1 LSYYL
6 DSSAIL
12 KIIFQEDESVALA
25 KFITEPAI
33 TSSISRVEV
42 LRTVQRI
49 DHSRVQLAQS
59 ELAKINIVEPI
70 PSILTI
76 AENFSHEV
84 TLRSLDAIHV
94 ATLIFLSTATDGL
107 ITYDKLMAKNAE
119 QLGLIV
125 LAPGSKN

>member
-12 KIIFQEDESVALA
+12 KIIFQEDESAALA

-49 DHSRVQLAQS
+49 DPSRVQLAQS

-94 ATLIFLSTATDGL
+94 ATLIFLSTATGGL

-119 QLGLIV
+119 QLGLKV
-125 LAPGSKN
+125 LAPGTKN

>member
-1 LSYYL
+1 MSYYL

-12 KIIFQEDESVALA
+12 KIIFQEDESAALA

-49 DHSRVQLAQS
+49 DPSRVQLAHS

-94 ATLIFLSTATDGL
+94 ATVIFLSTATRGL

-119 QLGLIV
+119 QLGLKV
-125 LAPGSKN
+125 LAPGTKN

>member
-1 LSYYL
+1 MSYYL

-12 KIIFQEDESVALA
+12 KIIFKEDESAALV
-25 KFITEPAI
+25 KCITEPGI

-49 DHSRVQLAQS
+49 DPSRVQLAQS

-94 ATLIFLSTATDGL
+94 ATLIFLSSATRGL

-119 QLGLIV
+119 QLGLTV

>member
-1 LSYYL
+1 MSYYL

-12 KIIFQEDESVALA
+12 KIIFQEDESAALA

-49 DHSRVQLAQS
+49 DPSRVQLAQS

-84 TLRSLDAIHV
+84 TLRSLDAIHI
-94 ATLIFLSTATDGL
+94 ATLIFLRSATRGL

-119 QLGLIV
+119 QLGLTV

>member
-1 LSYYL
+1 MSYYL

-12 KIIFQEDESVALA
+12 KIIFQEDESAALA

-49 DHSRVQLAQS
+49 DPSRVQLAQS

-94 ATLIFLSTATDGL
+94 ATLIFLSSATRGL
-107 ITYDKLMAKNAE
+107 ITYDKLMTKNAE
-119 QLGLIV
+119 QLGLTV

>member
-1 LSYYL
+1 MSYYL
-6 DSSAIL
+6 DSSAII
-12 KIIFQEDESVALA
+12 KIIFKEDESAALA
-25 KFITEPAI
+25 KYITEPAI

-49 DHSRVQLAQS
+49 DPSQVQLAQN

-94 ATLIFLSTATDGL
+94 ATLIFLGTATRGL

-119 QLGLIV
+119 QLGLRV
-125 LAPGSKN
+125 LAPGTKN

>member
-1 LSYYL
+1 MSYYL

-12 KIIFQEDESVALA
+12 KIIFQEDESAALA

-49 DHSRVQLAQS
+49 DPSRVQLAQS
-59 ELAKINIVEPI
+59 ELAKINIVEPV

-94 ATLIFLSTATDGL
+94 ATLIFLSAATDGL

>member
-12 KIIFQEDESVALA
+12 KIIFQEDESAALA

-49 DHSRVQLAQS
+49 DPSRVQLAQS

-84 TLRSLDAIHV
+84 TLRSLDAIHI
-94 ATLIFLSTATDGL
+94 ATLIFLSSATRGL

-119 QLGLIV
+119 QLGLTV

>member
-12 KIIFQEDESVALA
+12 KIIFKEDESAVLV
-25 KFITEPAI
+25 KCITEPAI

-49 DHSRVQLAQS
+49 DPSRVQLAQS

-94 ATLIFLSTATDGL
+94 ATLIFLSSATRGL

-119 QLGLIV
+119 QLGLTV

>member
-1 LSYYL
+1 MSYYL

>member
-12 KIIFQEDESVALA
+12 KIIFQEDESAALA

-59 ELAKINIVEPI
+59 ELAKINIVEPV

-94 ATLIFLSTATDGL
+94 ATLIFLSAATDGL

>member
-1 LSYYL
+1 MSYYL

-12 KIIFQEDESVALA
+12 KIIFQEDESAALA

-49 DHSRVQLAQS
+49 DPSRVQLAQS

-84 TLRSLDAIHV
+84 TLRSLDAIHI
-94 ATLIFLSTATDGL
+94 ATLIFLSSATGGL

-119 QLGLIV
+119 QLGLTV

>member
-12 KIIFQEDESVALA
+12 KIIFKEDESSALV
-25 KFITEPAI
+25 KCITEPAI

-49 DHSRVQLAQS
+49 DPSGVQLAQS

-94 ATLIFLSTATDGL
+94 ATLIFLSSATRGL

-119 QLGLIV
+119 QLGLTV

>member
-1 LSYYL
+1 MSYYL

-12 KIIFQEDESVALA
+12 KIIFQEDESTALA

-49 DHSRVQLAQS
+49 DPSRVQLAHS

-94 ATLIFLSTATDGL
+94 ATLIFLSTATRGL

-119 QLGLIV
+119 QLGLKV
-125 LAPGSKN
+125 LAPGTKN

>member
-12 KIIFQEDESVALA
+12 KIIFQEDESAALA

-49 DHSRVQLAQS
+49 DPSRVQLAQS

-94 ATLIFLSTATDGL
+94 ATLIFLSSATRGL

-119 QLGLIV
+119 QLGLTV

>member
-1 LSYYL
+1 MSYYL
-6 DSSAIL
+6 DSSAII
-12 KIIFQEDESVALA
+12 KIIFKEGESSALV
-25 KFITEPAI
+25 KYITEPAI

-49 DHSRVQLAQS
+49 DPSQVQLAQN

-94 ATLIFLSTATDGL
+94 ATLIFLGKATRGL

-119 QLGLIV
+119 QLGLRV
-125 LAPGSKN
+125 LAPGAKN

>member
-1 LSYYL
+1 MSHYL

-12 KIIFQEDESVALA
+12 KIIFQEDESAALA

-49 DHSRVQLAQS
+49 DPSRVQLAQS

-84 TLRSLDAIHV
+84 TLRSLDAIHI
-94 ATLIFLSTATDGL
+94 ATLIFLSSATRGL

-119 QLGLIV
+119 QLGLTV

>member
-1 LSYYL
+1 MSYYL
-6 DSSAIL
+6 DSSAII
-12 KIIFQEDESVALA
+12 KIIFKEDESAALA
-25 KFITEPAI
+25 KYITEPAI

-49 DHSRVQLAQS
+49 DPSQVQLAQN

-94 ATLIFLSTATDGL
+94 ATLIFLGTATRGL

-119 QLGLIV
+119 QLGLRV
-125 LAPGSKN
+125 LAPGAKN

>member
-1 LSYYL
+1 MSYYL

-12 KIIFQEDESVALA
+12 KIIFQEDESAALA

-94 ATLIFLSTATDGL
+94 ATVIFLSTATRGL

-119 QLGLIV
+119 QLGLKV
-125 LAPGSKN
+125 LAPGTKN

>member
-12 KIIFQEDESVALA
+12 KIIFQEDESAALS

-49 DHSRVQLAQS
+49 DPSRVQLAQS

-84 TLRSLDAIHV
+84 TLRSLDAIHI
-94 ATLIFLSTATDGL
+94 ATLIFLSSATRGL

-119 QLGLIV
+119 QLGLTV

>member
-1 LSYYL
+1 MSYYL

-12 KIIFQEDESVALA
+12 KIIFKEDESSALV

-42 LRTVQRI
+42 LRTVARI
-49 DHSRVQLAQS
+49 DPTRAHLAQN

-76 AENFSHEV
+76 AENFSPEV

-94 ATLIFLSTATDGL
+94 ATLIFLSTAVRGL
-107 ITYDKLMAKNAE
+107 ITYDKLMTKNAE
-119 QLGLIV
+119 QLGLTV
-125 LAPGSKN
+125 LAPGFKN

>member
-12 KIIFQEDESVALA
+12 KIIFKEDESAALV
-25 KFITEPAI
+25 KYITEPAI

-49 DHSRVQLAQS
+49 DPSRVHLAQN

-94 ATLIFLSTATDGL
+94 ATLIFLSTATRGL
-107 ITYDKLMAKNAE
+107 ITYDKLMTKNAE
-119 QLGLIV
+119 QLGLTV

>member
-12 KIIFQEDESVALA
+12 KIIFQEDESAALA

-49 DHSRVQLAQS
+49 DPSRVQLAQS

-94 ATLIFLSTATDGL
+94 ATLIFLSSATRGL
-107 ITYDKLMAKNAE
+107 ITYDKLMTKNAE
-119 QLGLIV
+119 QLGLTV

>member
-1 LSYYL
+1 M
-6 DSSAIL
+6 
-12 KIIFQEDESVALA
+12 
-25 KFITEPAI
+25 
-33 TSSISRVEV
+33 

-49 DHSRVQLAQS
+49 DPSRVQLAQS

-94 ATLIFLSTATDGL
+94 ATLIFLSSATRGL

-119 QLGLIV
+119 QLGLTV

>member
-1 LSYYL
+1 MRYYL

-12 KIIFQEDESVALA
+12 KIIFQEDESAALA

-49 DHSRVQLAQS
+49 DPSRVQLAQS

-84 TLRSLDAIHV
+84 TLRSLDAIHI
-94 ATLIFLSTATDGL
+94 ATLIFLSSATRGL

-119 QLGLIV
+119 QLGLTV

>member
-1 LSYYL
+1 MSYYL
-6 DSSAIL
+6 DSSAII
-12 KIIFQEDESVALA
+12 KIIFKEDESAALA
-25 KFITEPAI
+25 KYITEPAI

-49 DHSRVQLAQS
+49 DPSQVQLAQN

-94 ATLIFLSTATDGL
+94 ATLIFLGTATRGL

-119 QLGLIV
+119 QLGLRV
-125 LAPGSKN
+125 LALGTKN

>member
-12 KIIFQEDESVALA
+12 KIIFKEDESAALV
-25 KFITEPAI
+25 KCITEPGI

-49 DHSRVQLAQS
+49 DPSRVQLAQS

-94 ATLIFLSTATDGL
+94 ATLIFLSSATRGL

-119 QLGLIV
+119 QLGLTV

>member
-12 KIIFQEDESVALA
+12 KIIFKEDESAALV
-25 KFITEPAI
+25 KCITEPGI

-49 DHSRVQLAQS
+49 DPSRVQLAQS

-94 ATLIFLSTATDGL
+94 ATLIFLSSATRGL

-119 QLGLIV
+119 QLGITV

>member
-12 KIIFQEDESVALA
+12 KIIFQEDESAALA

-94 ATLIFLSTATDGL
+94 ATLIFLSAATDGL

>member
-1 LSYYL
+1 MSYYL
-6 DSSAIL
+6 DSSAII
-12 KIIFQEDESVALA
+12 KIIFKEGESSALV
-25 KFITEPAI
+25 KYITEPAI

-49 DHSRVQLAQS
+49 DPSQVQLAQN

-94 ATLIFLSTATDGL
+94 ATLIFLSTATRGL

-119 QLGLIV
+119 QLGLRV
-125 LAPGSKN
+125 LAPGTKN

>member
-1 LSYYL
+1 MSYYL

-12 KIIFQEDESVALA
+12 KIIFKEDESAALV
-25 KFITEPAI
+25 KCITEPGI

-49 DHSRVQLAQS
+49 DPSRVQLAQS

-94 ATLIFLSTATDGL
+94 ATLIFLSSATRGL

-119 QLGLIV
+119 QLGITV

>member
-1 LSYYL
+1 MSYYL

-12 KIIFQEDESVALA
+12 KIIFKEDESAALV
-25 KFITEPAI
+25 KHITEPAI

>member
-1 LSYYL
+1 MSYYL

-12 KIIFQEDESVALA
+12 KIIFQEDESAALA

-94 ATLIFLSTATDGL
+94 ATLIFLSAATDGL

>member
-1 LSYYL
+1 MSYYL

-12 KIIFQEDESVALA
+12 KIIFQEDESAALA

>member
-1 LSYYL
+1 MSYYL
-6 DSSAIL
+6 DSSAII
-12 KIIFQEDESVALA
+12 KIIFKEDESAALA
-25 KFITEPAI
+25 KYITEPAI

-49 DHSRVQLAQS
+49 DPSQVQLAQN

-94 ATLIFLSTATDGL
+94 ATLIFLGTATRGL
-107 ITYDKLMAKNAE
+107 ITYDKLVAKNAE
-119 QLGLIV
+119 QLGLRV
-125 LAPGSKN
+125 LAPGAKN

>member
-1 LSYYL
+1 MSYYL

-12 KIIFQEDESVALA
+12 KIIFQEDESAALA

-84 TLRSLDAIHV
+84 TLRSLDAIHI
-94 ATLIFLSTATDGL
+94 ATLIFLSSATRGL

>member
-1 LSYYL
+1 MSYYL

-12 KIIFQEDESVALA
+12 KIIFQEDESAALA

-94 ATLIFLSTATDGL
+94 ATLIFLSTATRGL

-119 QLGLIV
+119 QLGLKV
-125 LAPGSKN
+125 LAPGTKN

>member
-1 LSYYL
+1 MSYYL
-6 DSSAIL
+6 DSSAII
-12 KIIFQEDESVALA
+12 KIIFKEGESSALV
-25 KFITEPAI
+25 KYITEPAI

-49 DHSRVQLAQS
+49 DPSQVQLAQN

-94 ATLIFLSTATDGL
+94 ATLIFLGTATRGL

-119 QLGLIV
+119 QLGLRV
-125 LAPGSKN
+125 LAPGTKN

>member
-1 LSYYL
+1 MSYYL
-6 DSSAIL
+6 DSSAII
-12 KIIFQEDESVALA
+12 KIIFKEDESAALA
-25 KFITEPAI
+25 KYITEPAI

-49 DHSRVQLAQS
+49 DPSQVQLAQN

-94 ATLIFLSTATDGL
+94 ATLIFLGTATRGL

-119 QLGLIV
+119 QLGLRV
-125 LAPGSKN
+125 LTPGTKN

>member
-1 LSYYL
+1 MSYYL

-12 KIIFQEDESVALA
+12 KIIFQEDESAALA

-49 DHSRVQLAQS
+49 DPSRVQLAHS

-94 ATLIFLSTATDGL
+94 ATLIFLSAATDGL